1 MSRSKLTRTLYSL
14 SDELPP
20 CANDMSTFIHLIA
33 DYGAS
38 DPAFSE
44 VVHRLTYEA
53 PDVSVQTT
61 EVPPFSTV
69 ATGFWIEQLG
79 LHNPAFDDLLV
90 YSNTAPRTE
99 AAAAQRADEGG
110 ELCYLE
116 LDNGVP
122 VVAVD
127 AGYNLS
133 FVRDAIREFREVD
146 TPATTSQFRSRDVFP
161 SRVAE
166 IANGNTDPLGTER
179 PTRDIP
185 SKPESTICHVDG
197 YGNIK
202 TSIRASEFDPD
213 GDEVTIEINAETSV
227 VAVRETVSEVE
238 EGTLAMLPGS
248 TGGDDPYEELF
259 LRGGSAAREFAQPQ
273 PGDTVTIL

>member
-1 MSRSKLTRTLYSL
+1 
-14 SDELPP
+14 
-20 CANDMSTFIHLIA
+20 MSTFVHLIA

-44 VVHRLTYEA
+44 VVHRLTYES
-53 PDVSVQTT
+53 PDISVQTT
-61 EVPPFSTV
+61 EVPPFSTI

-99 AAAAQRADEGG
+99 AAASHRADDGG
-110 ELCYLE
+110 QLCYLE

-133 FVRDAIREFREVD
+133 FVKDHIRAFRTVE
-146 TPATTSQFRSRDVFP
+146 TPATTGQFRSRDVFP
-161 SRVAE
+161 SRVVE
-166 IANGNTDPLGTER
+166 IATGNTDSLGAER
-179 PTRDIP
+179 SVRHIP
-185 SKPESTICHVDG
+185 PKPDATVCHVDG

-213 GDEVTIEINAETSV
+213 GEELTVEIDGETRA
-227 VAVRETVSEVE
+227 VAVSETVSAVE
-238 EGTLAMLPGS
+238 EGTIAMLPGS
-248 TGGDDPYEELF
+248 AGGDDPYEELF
-259 LRGGSAAREFAQPQ
+259 LRGGSAAAEFGQPQ
-273 PGDTVTIL
+273 PGDTVTIR

>member
-1 MSRSKLTRTLYSL
+1 
-14 SDELPP
+14 
-20 CANDMSTFIHLIA
+20 MSTFVHLIA

-44 VVHRLTYEA
+44 VVHRLKAED
-53 PDVSVQTT
+53 PSVSVQTT
-61 EVPPFSTV
+61 EVPPLSTV

-79 LHNPAFDDLLV
+79 LHNPSFDDLLV

-99 AAAAQRADEGG
+99 DTTPHRAGEGG
-110 ELCYLE
+110 QLCYLE
-116 LDNGVP
+116 LENGVP

-133 FVRDAIREFREVD
+133 FIRDAVREFREVD

-161 SRVAE
+161 KRVIE
-166 IANGNTDPLGTER
+166 IANGNMDSLGADRSPQE
-179 PTRDIP
+179 IP
-185 SKPESTICHVDG
+185 SKPGQTVCHVDG

-202 TSIRASEFDPD
+202 TSTPSSTVDAD
-213 GDEVTIEINAETSV
+213 GDEITIRIDAETRDV
-227 VAVRETVSEVE
+227 VVRDAVPEVE
-238 EGTLAMLPGS
+238 EGTLAMIPGS
-248 TGGDDPYEELF
+248 AGGTDPYEEIL
-259 LRGGSAAREFAQPQ
+259 LRGGSAAMEFDQPR